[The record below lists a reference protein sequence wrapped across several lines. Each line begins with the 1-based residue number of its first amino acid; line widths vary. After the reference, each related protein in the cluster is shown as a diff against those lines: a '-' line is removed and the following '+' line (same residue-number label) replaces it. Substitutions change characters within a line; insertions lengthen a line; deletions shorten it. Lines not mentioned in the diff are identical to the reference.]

1 MRVRASITPVFGG
14 FLAECTDYAVE
25 GEGATVALAVEA
37 LREAIY
43 ERVLRPEAVGA
54 PPADPKR
61 EPVEVVVTPRPPV
74 AYAEG
79 DGDHDLNGPGEVPPR

>member
-1 MRVRASITPVFGG
+1 MRVRASVAPVFGG
-14 FLAECTDYAVE
+14 FLAECTEYAVE

-54 PPADPKR
+54 PAADPKR
-61 EPVEVVVTPRPPV
+61 ETVEIIVTLPAV
-74 AYAEG
+74 ADSTG
-79 DGDHDLNGPGEVPPR
+79 DGDRDLNGPGEVPPR

>member
-1 MRVRASITPVFGG
+1 MRVRASVAPVFGG
-14 FLAECTDYAVE
+14 FLAECTEYAVE
-25 GEGATVALAVEA
+25 GEGATVALAIEA

-61 EPVEVVVTPRPPV
+61 ETVEIIVTPPAAADSR
-74 AYAEG
+74 A
-79 DGDHDLNGPGEVPPR
+79 DGDRDLNGPGEVPPR